1 MEYKKPSIFY
11 YRLTQFLSFF
21 AAKIIF
27 KRKYLRNELKG
38 KKGPFV
44 VIANHQ
50 AALDFVNL
58 IGATKE
64 RMNFVISNSFYNSLP
79 VKSIMNKVGV
89 IPKQQ
94 FQTTLKDLGRMKC
107 VVENGAPLAIY
118 PAGLMTEDGL
128 STPIPS
134 ATHKFLKWLGAD
146 IYVARTK
153 GTYFCTPKWASKRR
167 RGRTYL
173 DIYKL
178 LDKEELIAMD
188 DELLKNR
195 IEDALLFDAYAEQ
208 EALMIKYKNG
218 DNAEGLEN
226 VLYKCPVCHEEF
238 SMKVKDKS
246 TIYCEKCGF
255 SEVLDKYGFFHK
267 TSEIGSEIRHVSDW
281 SRAIYN
287 GVKKEI
293 EENPDY
299 SLSSRVKI
307 QGIDEEKRKFKDIG
321 EGVITL
327 ADGHIKINANISE
340 EETELSIPTASFA
353 SLPFKPGKYLEIQH
367 GEEIFRCYT
376 ENGKLVMKFI
386 NMVKAIYELNVHK
399 HEQHQFH

>member
-1 MEYKKPSIFY
+1 
-11 YRLTQFLSFF
+11 
-21 AAKIIF
+21 
-27 KRKYLRNELKG
+27 
-38 KKGPFV
+38 
-44 VIANHQ
+44 
-50 AALDFVNL
+50 
-58 IGATKE
+58 
-64 RMNFVISNSFYNSLP
+64 
-79 VKSIMNKVGV
+79 
-89 IPKQQ
+89 
-94 FQTTLKDLGRMKC
+94 
-107 VVENGAPLAIY
+107 
-118 PAGLMTEDGL
+118 
-128 STPIPS
+128 
-134 ATHKFLKWLGAD
+134 
-146 IYVARTK
+146 
-153 GTYFCTPKWASKRR
+153 
-167 RGRTYL
+167 
-173 DIYKL
+173 
-178 LDKEELIAMD
+178 MD

-195 IEDALLFDAYAEQ
+195 IEDALLFDVYAEQ
-208 EALMIKYKNG
+208 EAFMIKYKNG

-267 TSEIGSEIRHVSDW
+267 TCEIGREIRHVSDW